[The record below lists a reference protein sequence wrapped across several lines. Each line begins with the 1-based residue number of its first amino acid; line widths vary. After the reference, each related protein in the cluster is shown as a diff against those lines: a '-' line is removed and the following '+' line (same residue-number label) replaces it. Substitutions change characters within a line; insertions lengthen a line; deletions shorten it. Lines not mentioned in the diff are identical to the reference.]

1 MAYSASQF
9 AVLHLSKYKTLV
21 VPFSLYSSSKG
32 EKVSEKGSSG
42 PVTPPSGG
50 VSGTGS
56 DDKKVAF
63 EKAVNYLDGCLA
75 TPILSY
81 YSYSDIV
88 QKAAAEGVSEEAAKA
103 FEASKHIALEKQI
116 GNNEVLSD
124 HVTSRP

>member
-1 MAYSASQF
+1 MAYSDGQF
-9 AVLHLSKYKTLV
+9 V

-56 DDKKVAF
+56 DDKKGAF

-75 TPILSY
+75 TPLLSASIHY
-81 YSYSDIV
+81 SSYSDIV
-88 QKAAAEGVSEEAAKA
+88 QKAAAVKAAAEGGSEEAAKA
-103 FEASKHIALEKQI
+103 FEASKHIALEKQ
-116 GNNEVLSD
+116 
-124 HVTSRP
+124 